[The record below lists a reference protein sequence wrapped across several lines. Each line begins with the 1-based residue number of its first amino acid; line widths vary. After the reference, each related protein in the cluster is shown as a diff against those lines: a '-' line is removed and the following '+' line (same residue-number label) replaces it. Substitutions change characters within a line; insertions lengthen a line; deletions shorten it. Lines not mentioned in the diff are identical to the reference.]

1 MWSIAENM
9 NFGFWS
15 DRVWERVDS
24 LGHAD
29 LAEKSFIPH
38 VPCAVSDTPPT
49 ALYHGDDLLHILEL
63 HVHIKLIHE
72 GKLPGLSQT
81 SQHQNL
87 GILKESRMK
96 IVMNIYVLE

>member
-38 VPCAVSDTPPT
+38 VPRTGPNPASAALDDTD
-49 ALYHGDDLLHILEL
+49 YLLHVLKF
-63 HVHIKLIHE
+63 HVHVKLKHE
-72 GKLPGLSQT
+72 GELPGLPQP
-81 SQHQNL
+81 SQHENL
-87 GILKESRMK
+87 DILKESLL
-96 IVMNIYVLE
+96 NIEKN